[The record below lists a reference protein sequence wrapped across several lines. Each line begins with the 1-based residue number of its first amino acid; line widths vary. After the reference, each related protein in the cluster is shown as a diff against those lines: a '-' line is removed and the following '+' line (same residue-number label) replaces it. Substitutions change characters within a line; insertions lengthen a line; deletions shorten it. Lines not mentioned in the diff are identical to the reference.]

1 MPRTASPV
9 TPGTNPTTSSTA
21 SDTADQADAR
31 DEQREVDSAAATGTG
46 AQAADGPTMQ
56 ELQAQVALLMKRD
69 EQREAQLQA
78 ALAQRAAASAE
89 PPAPVPRPTMAET
102 LKQKPASPVLTTE
115 GWYVPAVLPGHARKD
130 G

>member
-9 TPGTNPTTSSTA
+9 TPGTNPTTSS
-21 SDTADQADAR
+21 DPADQADAR
-31 DEQREVDSAAATGTG
+31 DQQREVDSAAG
-46 AQAADGPTMQ
+46 AAGSQPGDGPTIQ

-78 ALAQRAAASAE
+78 ALAQRVTAGAE
-89 PPAPVPRPTMAET
+89 PPAAVPRPTMAET

-115 GWYVPAVLPGHARKD
+115 GWYVPAVLPGHIRKD

>member
-9 TPGTNPTTSSTA
+9 TPGTNTTTSSTA
-21 SDTADQADAR
+21 SDPADQADAR
-31 DEQREVDSAAATGTG
+31 DEQREADAAATGTG
-46 AQAADGPTMQ
+46 AQAVDGPTMQ

-69 EQREAQLQA
+69 QQREAQLQA
-78 ALAQRAAASAE
+78 ALAQRATAGAE